1 MAMPKFYKFKSQWIE
16 QIMNHDRINVF
27 ASKKNKLE
35 SSDFYMLKV
44 KRWENYTC
52 IIVEYRNLSMAEHLY
67 FKCGVLDLK
76 FGTVNKNLKKEKWGM
91 TSL

>member
-1 MAMPKFYKFKSQWIE
+1 MPKFYKFKSQWIE

-44 KRWENYTC
+44 KR
-52 IIVEYRNLSMAEHLY
+52 
-67 FKCGVLDLK
+67 
-76 FGTVNKNLKKEKWGM
+76 
-91 TSL
+91 